1 MSHRSRV
8 LMPLLVSLLAL
19 GAWAGCGG
27 KAASSPPGSQPAVEA
42 SAPSDESLKED
53 QVSIVEAES
62 RTPEEKSAAREAL
75 RHAEDANAGS
85 FFKAI
90 EIKVEGAWARV
101 AVEEGGVPEEEAVG
115 FSVFLRRQ
123 DDGAWEVADTGNSVS
138 PDQLSGAPPEL
149 FEAD

>member
-1 MSHRSRV
+1 
-8 LMPLLVSLLAL
+8 MPMLLVSLLAL

-27 KAASSPPGSQPAVEA
+27 KAASSPPGSQPIVES
-42 SAPSDESLKED
+42 SAPSDESLAED
-53 QVSIVEAES
+53 RLSIVEADS
-62 RTPEEKSAAREAL
+62 RTPEEKNAAREAL
-75 RHAEDANAGS
+75 RYAEDANAGS

-90 EIKVEGAWARV
+90 EIKVEDGWARV
-101 AVEEGGVPEEEAVG
+101 AVEEGGVPAEEAVG

-123 DDGAWEVADTGNSVS
+123 DDGSWEVADSGNSVS

>member
-1 MSHRSRV
+1 
-8 LMPLLVSLLAL
+8 MPLLLMSLLAL

-27 KAASSPPGSQPAVEA
+27 RTVSSPPGSQPAVEA
-42 SAPSDESLKED
+42 SAPSDESLEKD
-53 QVSIVEAES
+53 QLSIVEAQS

-75 RHAEDANAGS
+75 RYAEDANAGS

-90 EIKVEGAWARV
+90 EITVEDGWARV
-101 AVEEGGVPEEEAVG
+101 AVEEGGVPAEEAVG

-123 DDGAWEVADTGNSVS
+123 GDGAWEVADTGNSVS